1 VRVGVAAARA
11 LSLATGKPVVGVT
24 SLSAMAHE
32 ARQQLGDAARGRLL
46 IAAVDARGGMVY
58 VQLFED
64 SGAAGVPALLRPA
77 EAAAM
82 VGRRQAVIVGSGAV
96 TVANSVAD
104 ASGQVEVALVDLQP
118 RARAVAALAV
128 DLAPT
133 GPVRPLYLR
142 LPDARLPAA
151 TDNAAEL
158 AGLHQG
164 LFDKPWD
171 AAAFQGMLGHPGAT
185 AFMARL
191 SSPIEV
197 VGFIVG
203 QLAAD
208 DAEIL
213 TLGVRTDRQRHG
225 IGRKLV
231 EALARAAK
239 KAEARRVFLEVG
251 MANAAA
257 LGLYKSL
264 GFQEVGRRKGYYQR
278 PVGPAEDAL
287 TLALNL

>member
-1 VRVGVAAARA
+1 M
-11 LSLATGKPVVGVT
+11 T
-24 SLSAMAHE
+24 
-32 ARQQLGDAARGRLL
+32 Q
-46 IAAVDARGGMVY
+46 AVDYKHVSM
-58 VQLFED
+58 LW
-64 SGAAGVPALLRPA
+64 
-77 EAAAM
+77 
-82 VGRRQAVIVGSGAV
+82 
-96 TVANSVAD
+96 
-104 ASGQVEVALVDLQP
+104 
-118 RARAVAALAV
+118 
-128 DLAPT
+128 
-133 GPVRPLYLR
+133 
-142 LPDARLPAA
+142 AA
-151 TDNAAEL
+151 TDNSAEL